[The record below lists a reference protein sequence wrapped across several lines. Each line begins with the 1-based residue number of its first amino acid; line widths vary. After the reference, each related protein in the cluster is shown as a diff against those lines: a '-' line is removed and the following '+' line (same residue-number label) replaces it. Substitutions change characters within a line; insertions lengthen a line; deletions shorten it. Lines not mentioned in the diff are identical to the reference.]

1 MYHNLRKDLQCWGMI
16 SELLMNTGATM
27 RSHGVIYKAVEQTM
41 LLYRSGIWVVTG
53 ATLKVLDSFHHQAD
67 WRIA

>member
-1 MYHNLRKDLQCWGMI
+1 
-16 SELLMNTGATM
+16 M